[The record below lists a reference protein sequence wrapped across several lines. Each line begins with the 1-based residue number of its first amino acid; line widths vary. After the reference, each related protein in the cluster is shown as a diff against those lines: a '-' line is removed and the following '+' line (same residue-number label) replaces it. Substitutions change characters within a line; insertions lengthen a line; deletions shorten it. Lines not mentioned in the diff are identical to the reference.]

1 MFDQPVEP
9 VSATAAMILLVP
21 VLPIAI
27 WAAVSD
33 LKTMKIPNR
42 AVLAMAAVWPLIG
55 WYLVGMTAWL
65 WGFALMAIVLV
76 LGFLMYLTG
85 TFGAGDAKF
94 AAAMAGLFVGGDI
107 GEILLI
113 TFVCMVGALFLHRL
127 LRSLPFV
134 RNATPDW
141 ESWTRR
147 RYFPFG
153 LALSAI
159 VVFYLLAAIWPQG

>member
-1 MFDQPVEP
+1 MLEP
-9 VSATAAMILLVP
+9 TDAMILLVP

-27 WAAVSD
+27 WAALSD
-33 LKTMKIPNR
+33 LKRMKIPN
-42 AVLAMAAVWPLIG
+42 ASVLAMAAVWPLIG
-55 WYLVGMTAWL
+55 WYLVPMESWL
-65 WGFALMAIVLV
+65 WGFALMAIVFV
-76 LGFLMYLTG
+76 AGFLLYLTG

-94 AAAMAGLFVGGDI
+94 AAAMAGIFIGGNI

-113 TFVCMVGALFLHRL
+113 IFVCMVGSLFLHRL

-141 ESWTRR
+141 ESWTKR

-159 VVFYLLAAIWPQG
+159 VIFYLLAAIWPQG

>member
-1 MFDQPVEP
+1 MLESTD
-9 VSATAAMILLVP
+9 AMILLVP

-27 WAAVSD
+27 WAALSD
-33 LKTMKIPNR
+33 LKRMKIPNTS
-42 AVLAMAAVWPLIG
+42 VLAMAAVWPLLG
-55 WYLVGMTAWL
+55 WFLVPLEPWL
-65 WGFALMAIVLV
+65 WGFALMAIVFV
-76 LGFLMYLTG
+76 AGFLLYLTG

-94 AAAMAGLFVGGDI
+94 AAAMAGIFVGGNI

-113 TFVCMVGALFLHRL
+113 IFVSMIGSLTIHRI
-127 LRSLPFV
+127 LRSLPVV

-141 ESWTRR
+141 ESWTKR

-153 LALSAI
+153 LALSSI

>member
-1 MFDQPVEP
+1 MLEP
-9 VSATAAMILLVP
+9 TDAMILLVP

-33 LKTMKIPNR
+33 LKRMKIPNKS
-42 AVLAMAAVWPLIG
+42 VLAMAAVWPLLG
-55 WYLVGMTAWL
+55 WYLVPMTVWL
-65 WGFALMAIVLV
+65 WGFAIMAIVLV

-85 TFGAGDAKF
+85 TFGAGDAKY
-94 AAAMAGLFVGGDI
+94 AAAMAGIFTGGQIAD
-107 GEILLI
+107 ILLI
-113 TFVCMVGALFLHRL
+113 VFVCMVGALLVHRI
-127 LRSLPFV
+127 LRSLPFIT
-134 RNATPDW
+134 NATPDW

-159 VVFYLLAAIWPQG
+159 VVFYLLAAIWPQV

>member
-1 MFDQPVEP
+1 MLEP
-9 VSATAAMILLVP
+9 NDAMILLVP

-33 LKTMKIPNR
+33 LKRMKIPNTS
-42 AVLAMAAVWPLIG
+42 VLAMAAIWPLIG

-65 WGFALMAIVLV
+65 WGFALMAIVFV
-76 LGFLMYLTG
+76 LGFLLYLTG
-85 TFGAGDAKF
+85 TFGAGDAKYS
-94 AAAMAGLFVGGDI
+94 AAMAGMFVGGNI

-113 TFVCMVGALFLHRL
+113 IFVCMVGALFLHRL

-134 RNATPDW
+134 RNATPGW
-141 ESWTRR
+141 ESWERR

-159 VVFYLLAAIWPQG
+159 VVVYLLAAIWPQV

>member
-1 MFDQPVEP
+1 MLEP
-9 VSATAAMILLVP
+9 TDAMILLLP
-21 VLPIAI
+21 VLRIAI

-33 LKTMKIPNR
+33 LKRMKIPNT
-42 AVLAMAAVWPLIG
+42 AVLAMAAVWPLLG
-55 WYLVGMTAWL
+55 WYLVGVTPWL
-65 WGFALMAIVLV
+65 WGFAIMAIVFV
-76 LGFLMYLTG
+76 AGFLLYLTG
-85 TFGAGDAKF
+85 TFGAGDAKY
-94 AAAMAGLFVGGDI
+94 AAAMSGLFVGGNI

-113 TFVCMVGALFLHRL
+113 IFVCMVGSLILHRI
-127 LRSLPFV
+127 LRSLPFI

>member
-1 MFDQPVEP
+1 MLEP
-9 VSATAAMILLVP
+9 TDAMILLVP
-21 VLPIAI
+21 VLPIAV

-33 LKTMKIPNR
+33 LKRMKIPNT
-42 AVLAMAAVWPLIG
+42 AVIAMAAVWPLLG
-55 WYLVGMTAWL
+55 WYLVPMTAWF
-65 WGFALMAIVLV
+65 WGFAIMAIVFV
-76 LGFLMYLTG
+76 AGFLLYLTG

-94 AAAMAGLFVGGDI
+94 AAAIAGLFVGGNI

-113 TFVCMVGALFLHRL
+113 IFVSMIGSLTLHRI
-127 LRSLPFV
+127 LRSLPFI

-153 LALSAI
+153 MALSVI

>member
-1 MFDQPVEP
+1 MPESILSPTD
-9 VSATAAMILLVP
+9 AMILLVP

-27 WAAVSD
+27 WAALSD
-33 LKTMKIPNR
+33 MKRMKIPN
-42 AVLAMAAVWPLIG
+42 ASVLAMAAVWPALG
-55 WYLVGMTAWL
+55 WYVAPTLSIWF
-65 WGFALMAIVLV
+65 WGFALMAIVFV
-76 LGFLMYLTG
+76 LGFLIYLTG

-94 AAAMAGLFVGGDI
+94 SAAMAGIFVGGNI

-113 TFVCMVGALFLHRL
+113 IFFSMIGALAIHRL
-127 LRSLPFV
+127 LRSIPAI

-141 ESWTRR
+141 ESWTKR

-159 VVFYLLAAIWPQG
+159 VIIYLLAAIWPQG

>member
-1 MFDQPVEP
+1 MLEP
-9 VSATAAMILLVP
+9 TDAMILLVP

-33 LKTMKIPNR
+33 LKRMKIPNTS
-42 AVLAMAAVWPLIG
+42 VLAMAAVWPLLG
-55 WYLVGMTAWL
+55 WYVSPTLTVWA
-65 WGFALMAIVLV
+65 WGFALMAIVFV
-76 LGFLMYLTG
+76 AGFLLYLTG

-94 AAAMAGLFVGGDI
+94 AAAMAGVFVGGNI

-113 TFVCMVGALFLHRL
+113 IFFSMIGSLFFHRF
-127 LRSLPFV
+127 LRSLPVV

-141 ESWTRR
+141 ESWTKK

-153 LALSAI
+153 LALACI
-159 VVFYLLAAIWPQG
+159 VIFYLLAAIWPQG

>member
-1 MFDQPVEP
+1 MLEP
-9 VSATAAMILLVP
+9 TDAMILLVP
-21 VLPIAI
+21 VLPLAI

-33 LKTMKIPNR
+33 LKRMKIPNNT
-42 AVLAMAAVWPLIG
+42 VIAMAAVWPILG
-55 WYLVGMTAWL
+55 WFLVGLSGWL
-65 WGFALMAIVLV
+65 WGLALMAIVFV
-76 LGFLMYLTG
+76 AGFLLYLTG

-94 AAAMAGLFVGGDI
+94 AAAIAGFFVGGDI

-113 TFVCMVGALFLHRL
+113 IFICMVGSLILHRI
-127 LRSLPFV
+127 LRSLPVV

-153 LALSAI
+153 MALSAI
-159 VVFYLLAAIWPQG
+159 VIFYLLAAIWPQG

>member
-1 MFDQPVEP
+1 MPE
-9 VSATAAMILLVP
+9 ATLSPTDAMILLVP

-27 WAAVSD
+27 WAALSD
-33 LKTMKIPNR
+33 LKRMKIPNTS
-42 AVLAMAAVWPLIG
+42 VLAMAAVWPLLG
-55 WYLVGMTAWL
+55 WYVAPALTVWA
-65 WGFALMAIVLV
+65 WGFALMAIVFV
-76 LGFLMYLTG
+76 AGFLMYLTG

-94 AAAMAGLFVGGDI
+94 AAAMAGIFVGGNI

-113 TFVCMVGALFLHRL
+113 IFVSMIGSLVVHRL
-127 LRSLPFV
+127 LRSLPWV

-141 ESWTRR
+141 ESWTKR

-159 VVFYLLAAIWPQG
+159 VIFYLLAAIWPQG

>member
-1 MFDQPVEP
+1 MLEP
-9 VSATAAMILLVP
+9 TDAMILLVP

-33 LKTMKIPNR
+33 LKRMKIPNT
-42 AVLAMAAVWPLIG
+42 AVLAMAAVWPLLG
-55 WYLVGMTAWL
+55 WYLVGMNAWL
-65 WGFALMAIVLV
+65 WGFAIMAVV
-76 LGFLMYLTG
+76 FVAGFLLYLTG
-85 TFGAGDAKF
+85 TFGAGDAKY
-94 AAAMAGLFVGGDI
+94 AAAMSGLFVGGSI

-113 TFVCMVGALFLHRL
+113 IFVCMIGSLILHRL
-127 LRSLPFV
+127 LRSLPFI

-153 LALSAI
+153 MALSAI

>member
-1 MFDQPVEP
+1 MLEP
-9 VSATAAMILLVP
+9 TDAMILLVP

-27 WAAVSD
+27 WAALSD
-33 LKTMKIPNR
+33 LKRMKIPNN
-42 AVLAMAAVWPLIG
+42 AVIAMAAVWPLLG
-55 WYLVGMTAWL
+55 WYLLPLTAWF
-65 WGFALMAIVLV
+65 WGFALMVIVFAA
-76 LGFLMYLTG
+76 GFLLYLTG

-94 AAAMAGLFVGGDI
+94 AAAMAGIFVGGNI

-113 TFVCMVGALFLHRL
+113 IFVSMVGSLILHRV
-127 LRSLPFV
+127 LRSLPVV

-153 LALSAI
+153 MALSVI

>member
-1 MFDQPVEP
+1 MLEP
-9 VSATAAMILLVP
+9 TDAMILLVP

-33 LKTMKIPNR
+33 LKRMKIPNT
-42 AVLAMAAVWPLIG
+42 AVLAMAAVWPLLG
-55 WYLVGMTAWL
+55 WYLVGMNAWL
-65 WGFALMAIVLV
+65 WGFAIMAVV
-76 LGFLMYLTG
+76 FVAGFLLYLTG
-85 TFGAGDAKF
+85 TFGAGDAKY
-94 AAAMAGLFVGGDI
+94 AAAMSGLFVGGSI

-113 TFVCMVGALFLHRL
+113 IFVCMVGSLILHRL